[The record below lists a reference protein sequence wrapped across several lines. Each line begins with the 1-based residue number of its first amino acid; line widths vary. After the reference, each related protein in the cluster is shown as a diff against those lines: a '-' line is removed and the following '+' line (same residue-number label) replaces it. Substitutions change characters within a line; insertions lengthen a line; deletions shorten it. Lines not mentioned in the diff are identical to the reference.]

1 VHYTYLLQSIKDK
14 DFYTGCTKNLKLRFE
29 QHNKGVVESTRDRG
43 PFNLVYHEACLHQ
56 DDAFRREKYL
66 KSNFGKKY
74 LKSRL
79 KSYFGKNQKQPAPWS
94 E

>member
-1 VHYTYLLQSIKDK
+1 MYYTYFLQSIKDRK
-14 DFYTGCTKNLKLRFE
+14 FYTGCTKNLKLRFE
-29 QHNKGVVESTRDRG
+29 QHNKGVVESTKSRG
-43 PFNLVYHEACLHQ
+43 PFKLVYYEACLDQ

-79 KSYFGKNQKQPAPWS
+79 QTYFEKNQN
-94 E
+94 

>member
-1 VHYTYLLQSIKDK
+1 LQSIKDK

>member
-1 VHYTYLLQSIKDK
+1 MYYTYVIQSKKDLNFYAGYTK
-14 DFYTGCTKNLKLRFE
+14 DLKLRFE

-43 PFNLVYHEACLHQ
+43 PFKLVYYEACLHQ
-56 DDAFRREKYL
+56 EDAFRREKYL

-79 KSYFGKNQKQPAPWS
+79 KNYFGKNQKQPAPWS